1 MAQQP
6 LTLDELNKMNPEKT
20 YNVPAPGYNPKAW
33 DSISLPITLPKPI
46 KLTFDDNIRKSMGTN
61 VKYKKG
67 IYMFCIEPDFP
78 FQPEV
83 RYIMYIGRVIKK
95 NTFFKRFY
103 DYVKAIGDANKRR
116 NIQLLTNLW
125 NGKMFV
131 YYYDLSQYSDDIIS
145 NIETQLIGRIIP
157 PMNNELYLKEAQNT
171 RSLYN

>member
-1 MAQQP
+1 MAPP

-46 KLTFDDNIRKSMGTN
+46 KLIFDDDIRKNMGTN

-67 IYMFCIEPDFP
+67 IYMFCIEPNFP
-78 FQPEV
+78 FDPEI

-103 DYVKAIGDANKRR
+103 DYVKAIGAPNKRR

-125 NGKMFV
+125 AGKMFV
-131 YYYDLSQYSDDIIS
+131 YYYDLSQCPDNIIS
-145 NIETQLIGRIIP
+145 DIETQLIDKIIP
-157 PMNNELYLKEAQNT
+157 PMNNKFELKDAQKT
-171 RSLYN
+171 RSIYN